1 MVALIIV
8 LATLATAFISSI
20 LGMVGGLILMGVL
33 VLLLPVSQAMVLH
46 GIIQLTSNGYRAYL
60 NRNNIQWRLFIGFT
74 LGGVAA
80 MALLIWVSYSPDRAI
95 VFLLLGALPFIAT
108 SLPKQFA
115 LDITRP
121 GLSIP
126 AGFVVVVTNLLAGV
140 GGPLLDIFF
149 QRVPLTR
156 HQVVATKAVA
166 QSFGHLSKI
175 IFYGGLI
182 GTSPGPFSLLGFC
195 IIASVIGTTLGKK
208 ILDRMEDQNF
218 FTWTLRV
225 MLTVGAIFIL
235 RGLWMI
241 WTQNTPS

>member
-1 MVALIIV
+1 MTPVIIV
-8 LATLATAFISSI
+8 LASLVTAFISSI

-60 NRNNIQWRLFIGFT
+60 NRRDIQWRLFVGFT
-74 LGGVAA
+74 LGGLAA
-80 MALLIWVSYSPDRAI
+80 MALLIWVSYTPDRAI
-95 VFLLLGALPFIAT
+95 VFLLLGALPFLAT
-108 SLPKQFA
+108 SLPKKFA

-121 GLSIP
+121 GVSIP
-126 AGFVVVVTNLLAGV
+126 AGFIVVVTNLLAGV

-182 GTSPGPFSLLGFC
+182 GTSPGSMPLILAC
-195 IIASVIGTTLGKK
+195 IVASVIGTTLGKK
-208 ILDRMEDQNF
+208 ILDRMEDKNF
-218 FTWTLRV
+218 FAWTLRV
-225 MLTVGAIFIL
+225 MLTVGALFIL
-235 RGLWMI
+235 RGLWML
-241 WTQNTPS
+241 WTQS